1 VSLLNT
7 LVLVWSLI
15 PLAGMFL
22 ALWYSSALRGAEER
36 SEARAAVRARHRD

>member
-7 LVLVWSLI
+7 LVLVWSVV

-36 SEARAAVRARHRD
+36 SEAKAALRTRHRD